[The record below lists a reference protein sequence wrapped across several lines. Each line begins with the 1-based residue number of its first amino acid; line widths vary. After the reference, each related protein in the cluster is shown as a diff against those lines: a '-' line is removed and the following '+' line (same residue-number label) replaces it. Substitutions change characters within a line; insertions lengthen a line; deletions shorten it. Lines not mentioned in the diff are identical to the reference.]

1 MSDAAL
7 DVLMATLDNLSA
19 SIRWLRRSYDICVEI
34 GIKEAY
40 ADDEFDAFEN
50 LTSRYSRAVDLIVN
64 KTLRS
69 IDAVE
74 FLDTGSVIDT
84 ANRAEKRGIID
95 SVGRLR
101 DLKDLRNE
109 IAHEYET
116 EDLRGLFGAVLSAVP
131 QIFETVD
138 RIATYCERYRASETP

>member
-7 DVLMATLDNLSA
+7 NVLMATLDNLSA
-19 SIRWLRRSYDICVEI
+19 SIRWLRRSYGLCIEI

-50 LTSRYSRAVDLIVN
+50 LTSRYSRTVDLIVN

-74 FLDTGSVIDT
+74 FLDSRSVIDT
-84 ANRAEKRGIID
+84 ANRAEKLRTI
-95 SVGRLR
+95 SKLR
-101 DLKDLRNE
+101 DARRLDWW
-109 IAHEYET
+109 
-116 EDLRGLFGAVLSAVP
+116 
-131 QIFETVD
+131 Q
-138 RIATYCERYRASETP
+138 